1 MFNYLYL
8 NYRSNSLTDKTKI
21 SPCSDRYLVGIIH
34 GLGDSICLVSSLF
47 NKVFKTHFVKK
58 NYLAFANMQRVSKS
72 ADYLKMT
79 D

>member
-1 MFNYLYL
+1 
-8 NYRSNSLTDKTKI
+8 
-21 SPCSDRYLVGIIH
+21 
-34 GLGDSICLVSSLF
+34 LVSSLF

-79 D
+79 DLLKSKIPKLSSNDLSD